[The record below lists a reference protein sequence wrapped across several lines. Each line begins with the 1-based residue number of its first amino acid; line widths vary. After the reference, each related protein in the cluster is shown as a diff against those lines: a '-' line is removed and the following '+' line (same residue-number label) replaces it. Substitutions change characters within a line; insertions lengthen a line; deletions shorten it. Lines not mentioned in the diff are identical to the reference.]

1 MKVGALTWNK
11 FFQLFLAAY
20 RNAQI
25 FFQIKAS
32 HESKG

>member
-11 FFQLFLAAY
+11 FFPFFLATY
-20 RNAQI
+20 RNDQI